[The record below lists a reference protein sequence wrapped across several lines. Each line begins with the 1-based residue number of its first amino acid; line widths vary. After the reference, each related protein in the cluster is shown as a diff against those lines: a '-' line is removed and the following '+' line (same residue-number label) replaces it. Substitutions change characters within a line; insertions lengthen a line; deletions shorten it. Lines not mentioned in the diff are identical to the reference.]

1 MVKPMVNQLVSQLVD
16 QAAMN
21 PLAGDRPFPKHF
33 RLAAAATW
41 AGVSIASSLAAW
53 ASFVPLAQAQEQ
65 AQNRQPSAS
74 IPVQIELSPA
84 SSAMSDPQGFP
95 ALQPLAPVPA
105 PSSEAHSDAIGQD
118 SIAPDSLR
126 QDSIGQIDTQRPV
139 LPFSDVPPD
148 HWAYEALLYLSTGG
162 RSPRSV
168 P

>member
-1 MVKPMVNQLVSQLVD
+1 
-16 QAAMN
+16 MN

-65 AQNRQPSAS
+65 AQDRQPSAL

-84 SSAMSDPQGFP
+84 SPAISDPQGFP
-95 ALQPLAPVPA
+95 ALQPLTPVPTL
-105 PSSEAHSDAIGQD
+105 SNDAHSDAIGRD
-118 SIAPDSLR
+118 FT
-126 QDSIGQIDTQRPV
+126 GQIDTQRPV

-168 P
+168 PQP

>member
-1 MVKPMVNQLVSQLVD
+1 MVKPMVSQLVNQLVNQLVD
-16 QAAMN
+16 QAAVN
-21 PLAGDRPFPKHF
+21 PLAGDRPFLKHF

-65 AQNRQPSAS
+65 SHDRQPSAS
-74 IPVQIELSPA
+74 IPVQIELSP
-84 SSAMSDPQGFP
+84 SPVISDPQGFP
-95 ALQPLAPVPA
+95 ALQPLPPVPA
-105 PSSEAHSDAIGQD
+105 PSSDGRADTIG
-118 SIAPDSLR
+118 

-168 P
+168 PQP